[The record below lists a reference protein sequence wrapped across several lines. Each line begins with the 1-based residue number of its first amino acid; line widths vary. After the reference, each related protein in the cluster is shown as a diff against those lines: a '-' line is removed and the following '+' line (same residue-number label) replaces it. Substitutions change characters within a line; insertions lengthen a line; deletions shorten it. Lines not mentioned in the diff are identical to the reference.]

1 MVGQDHRL
9 EPHVPL
15 APMTDFEVVP
25 APGPELCAA
34 LARTDRTNPF
44 YTSAYVSYR
53 RALGDDP
60 WIVLVRS
67 GETLVT
73 GCTAFCRSGRISRSL
88 EITSMPR
95 LGDAAAFWSHLRA
108 YCKQRSVTE
117 LLVCTFASP
126 AGAIP
131 PLHNEIWR
139 RPRVEYALGLLGPD
153 LWKDIRKGHLSN
165 IKKGRKA
172 GLALKVA
179 TDYEACAE
187 HARLIDASMS
197 RRLNR
202 GERVALAADAKAY
215 WPLLQSGTG
224 KLFQAVR
231 DGHVLSS
238 NLILLSEKGGYNHS
252 QGTSPEGMAVGASH
266 FLLFQIACALRESGF
281 ETLNL
286 GGTDQLDSGLERS
299 KDGFGAT
306 TSRVAL
312 EAAAFSLEPR
322 LVRLL
327 KSAGRL
333 VTGR

>member
-1 MVGQDHRL
+1 
-9 EPHVPL
+9 
-15 APMTDFEVVP
+15 MTDFEVVP
-25 APGPELCAA
+25 NPGSDLCAA

-44 YTSAYVSYR
+44 YTGTYVSYR
-53 RALGDDP
+53 RTLGDEP
-60 WIVLVRS
+60 WAVLVRS
-67 GETLVT
+67 GTELTT
-73 GCTAFCRSGRISRSL
+73 GCTAFYKSGRMSRSL
-88 EITSMPR
+88 EITSLPR
-95 LGDAAAFWSHLRA
+95 LGDAGAFWSHLRA

-131 PLHNEIWR
+131 TLYNEIWR

-153 LWKDIRKGHLSN
+153 LWKGMRKGHLSN

-172 GLALKVA
+172 GLLLKVA
-179 TDYEACAE
+179 TDYEACIE
-187 HARLIDASMS
+187 HARLVDASMS

-202 GERVALAADAKAY
+202 GERVAVSADAKAY

-231 DGHVLSS
+231 DDQVLSS
-238 NLILLSEKGGYNHS
+238 NLILLSERGGYNHS
-252 QGTSPEGMAVGASH
+252 QGTSPEGMALGASH
-266 FLLFQIACALRESGF
+266 FLLFHIACALRDQRF

-312 EAAAFSLEPR
+312 EAAAFSLEPG

-327 KSAGRL
+327 KSTARL